1 MRRLMV
7 LAMVAVAGCVT
18 AQRPVTLQ
26 FGAASEDPTA
36 VVARAL
42 AAAGQPPVVVDTT
55 LHLVQSRWEVSNFGY
70 GFVNGMAATL
80 VRRYVATWTKGA
92 AGDVVATVKLE
103 LMRCVQ
109 GDAWVQNDGREVQGM
124 CETVPEGVP
133 DAFQKELDAAGLSM
147 KAALLK

>member
-1 MRRLMV
+1 MRRLTMW
-7 LAMVAVAGCVT
+7 AMLGAAGCVT

-26 FGAASEDPTA
+26 FGAANEEPTA

-42 AAAGQPPVVVDTT
+42 AAAGQPPIVVDPT
-55 LHLVQSRWEVSNFGY
+55 LHIVQSRWEVSNFGY

-80 VRRYVATWTKGA
+80 VRRYTASWTKDSAGA
-92 AGDVVATVKLE
+92 VVATVKLD

-109 GDAWVQNDGREVQGM
+109 GDAWVMNDGREVQGM
-124 CETVPEGVP
+124 CETVAEGVP

-147 KAALLK
+147 KAALPK